1 MIAEALDVPP
11 AWTFIAY
18 LCVGFPREDHL
29 IPELRASRLAI
40 PRAASG
46 SAPIG
51 APPIAA
57 TGAALGNS
65 IAATMSFHYSHN
77 AFLNLSPF
85 VRNARMNALG
95 FFSKASTKF
104 FHEVAPVA
112 LASVIG
118 PILVN
123 HYTHATAPSP
133 VVVQP
138 APPRPDDAIV
148 QTLHEEHQ
156 LIVDYLRRDAEAK
169 EAVSDEGS
177 AARRAP
183 ASVAAKDGLA
193 KPRFAQEKV
202 TRRAR
207 PKLERAQEPL
217 QLGSDL
223 ASLPAPEFALARSGF
238 DRRRL
243 EHGERHGRGCRR
255 GLAIS
260 GAGPAEPLA
269 RRSAGRRVAVR
280 VGGRCPVAR
289 RDCRA
294 ALISVARR
302 PDDLHP
308 ALGG

>member
-1 MIAEALDVPP
+1 
-11 AWTFIAY
+11 
-18 LCVGFPREDHL
+18 
-29 IPELRASRLAI
+29 
-40 PRAASG
+40 
-46 SAPIG
+46 
-51 APPIAA
+51 
-57 TGAALGNS
+57 
-65 IAATMSFHYSHN
+65 
-77 AFLNLSPF
+77 
-85 VRNARMNALG
+85 MNALG

-118 PILVN
+118 TILVN

-133 VVVQP
+133 AVVQP

-169 EAVSDEGS
+169 EAVSDEAS

-202 TRRAR
+202 ARRAR

-223 ASLPAPEFALARSGF
+223 ASLPAPDSPSLAADLIAEGSSMASATGGFVAAAWQYPARALPNLSLADLPAGAWPFAWAGVARS
-238 DRRRL
+238 
-243 EHGERHGRGCRR
+243 HGETAAPRR
-255 GLAIS
+255 A
-260 GAGPAEPLA
+260 
-269 RRSAGRRVAVR
+269 
-280 VGGRCPVAR
+280 
-289 RDCRA
+289 D
-294 ALISVARR
+294 
-302 PDDLHP
+302 
-308 ALGG
+308 